1 MDYLLVPVSCIFHP
15 CYAQFDFVLLL
26 SLFYRNTF
34 LNHMLLYLRL
44 LLTQIVED
52 LQNHILLFLVLH
64 IVAEAEEVFSNFI
77 FNYL

>member
-1 MDYLLVPVSCIFHP
+1 MDYLLVPVNCIFHP

-26 SLFYRNTF
+26 SLCYTF

-64 IVAEAEEVFSNFI
+64 IVAEAEEVFSNLI